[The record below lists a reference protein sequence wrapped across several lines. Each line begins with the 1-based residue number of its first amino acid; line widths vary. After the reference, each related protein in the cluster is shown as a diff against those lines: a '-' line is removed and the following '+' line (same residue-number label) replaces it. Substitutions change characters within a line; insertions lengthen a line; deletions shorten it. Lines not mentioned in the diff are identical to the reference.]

1 MKKITYI
8 FFVFT
13 MMLLGGCSDQNLE
26 QQVKQLQA
34 NNDTLQQKITQLTYL
49 HDQFD
54 NAASLYQGCVSLDG
68 FLSQLCPSQVLL
80 EGKVAEEKGYPGGGW
95 QFWLALTGKTI
106 IFASFFS
113 VTFFLSWWLF
123 LKVIEPSQSDIEY
136 ANDKIKN
143 ADKEAAKSYAEM
155 REAEAKKYQIQDD
168 LNKAVKELSALRQ
181 KIDVLNQ
188 ELARKKQDLDLL
200 SGFE

>member
-8 FFVFT
+8 FFIVA
-13 MMLLGGCSDQNLE
+13 MILGGCSDQNLKQRV
-26 QQVKQLQA
+26 QQLEEK
-34 NNDTLQQKITQLTYL
+34 NETLQQKIKELTQLNE
-49 HDQFD
+49 QFN
-54 NAASLYQGCVSLDG
+54 NAASLYQGCVSING
-68 FLSQLCPSQVLL
+68 FLSQLCPSQVLI

-95 QFWLALTGKTI
+95 QFWLAFAGKTI
-106 IFASFFS
+106 IFVIFFS
-113 VTFFLSWWLF
+113 VAFFLAWWLF
-123 LKVIEPSQSDIEY
+123 LKIIEPKLSNIEY
-136 ANDKIKN
+136 ANEKIKN

-155 REAEAKKYQIQDD
+155 REAEAKKDQIQDD

-181 KIDVLNQ
+181 KIDILDQ

>member
-1 MKKITYI
+1 MKYI
-8 FFVFT
+8 FFVFA

-34 NNDTLQQKITQLTYL
+34 NNDTLEQKIIQLTYL
-49 HDQFD
+49 HDQFN

-106 IFASFFS
+106 IFVIFLS
-113 VTFFLSWWLF
+113 VAFFLAWWLF
-123 LKVIEPSQSDIEY
+123 LKVIEPKLSDIEY

-155 REAEAKKYQIQDD
+155 REAEAKKHQIENDID
-168 LNKAVKELSALRQ
+168 NAVKELSALRQ

-200 SGFE
+200 SGFDSI